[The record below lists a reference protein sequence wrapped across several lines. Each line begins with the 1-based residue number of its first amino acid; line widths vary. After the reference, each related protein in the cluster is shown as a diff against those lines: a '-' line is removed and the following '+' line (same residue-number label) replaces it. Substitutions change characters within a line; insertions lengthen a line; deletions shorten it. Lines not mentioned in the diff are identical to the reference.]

1 MKRSRGRAEVHTEE
15 DIDEEAGRV
24 AALLKRMRPPP
35 GPITQRWALGIGDI
49 VADTTR
55 LPQKLRGAV
64 LFLNRFG
71 GLAITPETL
80 EFDGDDARWSKITEI
95 DTRNLVEYLLSGAVE
110 KQVDRLP
117 VPWFP
122 GRGRL
127 LGLAS
132 AAVLTL
138 LMATARQQIENHA
151 DVRIPAEVHFRG
163 GLLRRDKVLS
173 PGVLSTL
180 ILADPKVSESVIATA
195 TANGITVR
203 KRDDDPMDVAGDRA
217 EVLKAKLGELEKSVR
232 NLLHRGR
239 SKD

>member
-1 MKRSRGRAEVHTEE
+1 MKRSRGRAGTHTEE

-49 VADTTR
+49 VADTAR
-55 LPQKLRGAV
+55 LPQRLRGAV

-71 GLAITPETL
+71 GLAITPQTL
-80 EFDGDDARWSKITEI
+80 EFDGDDAKWSKITEI

-132 AAVLTL
+132 AGVLTL

-151 DVRIPAEVHFRG
+151 DVRIPAEVHHRG
-163 GLLRRDKVLS
+163 WFRRDKVLT
-173 PGVLSTL
+173 PGVISTL

-195 TANGITVR
+195 KANGVTVR
-203 KRDDDPMDVAGDRA
+203 KRDDDPMDAAGDRA
-217 EVLKAKLGELEKSVR
+217 EVLKAKLAELEKSIR
-232 NLLHRGR
+232 GLLHRGR
-239 SKD
+239 G

>member
-1 MKRSRGRAEVHTEE
+1 M
-15 DIDEEAGRV
+15 
-24 AALLKRMRPPP
+24 
-35 GPITQRWALGIGDI
+35 
-49 VADTTR
+49 
-55 LPQKLRGAV
+55 

-80 EFDGDDARWSKITEI
+80 EFDGDDAKWSKITEI

-132 AAVLTL
+132 AGVLTL

-151 DVRIPAEVHFRG
+151 DVRIPAEVHHRG
-163 GLLRRDKVLS
+163 WFRRDKVLT
-173 PGVLSTL
+173 PGVISTL

-195 TANGITVR
+195 KANGVTVR
-203 KRDDDPMDVAGDRA
+203 KRDDDPMDAAGDRA
-217 EVLKAKLGELEKSVR
+217 EVLKAKLAELEKSIR
-232 NLLHRGR
+232 GLLHRGR
-239 SKD
+239 G

>member
-1 MKRSRGRAEVHTEE
+1 MRRSSGRPVDTVTVQ
-15 DIDEEAGRV
+15 DIDDEAGRV

-49 VADTTR
+49 VADTAR
-55 LPQKLRGAV
+55 LPQWLRGGV
-64 LFLNRFG
+64 RFLNRFG
-71 GLAITPETL
+71 GLAISPEAL
-80 EFDGDDARWSKITEI
+80 EFDGDDVAWAKMTEI

-138 LMATARQQIENHA
+138 LMATARKQIEDHA
-151 DVRIPAEVHFRG
+151 HVRIPAEVHYRG
-163 GLLRRDKVLS
+163 LIRRDKVLS

-180 ILADPKVSESVIATA
+180 ILADPRVSESVIATA
-195 TANGITVR
+195 TANGVTVR
-203 KRDDDPMDVAGDRA
+203 KRDDDPMDEAGERA
-217 EVLKAKLGELEKSVR
+217 EQLKAKLAELDSGIR
-232 NLLHRGR
+232 RLLRR
-239 SKD
+239 R

>member
-1 MKRSRGRAEVHTEE
+1 MRRSSGRPVDTVTVQ
-15 DIDEEAGRV
+15 DIDDEAGRV

-35 GPITQRWALGIGDI
+35 GPITRRWALGIGDI
-49 VADTTR
+49 VADTAR
-55 LPQKLRGAV
+55 LPQWLRGGV
-64 LFLNRFG
+64 RFLNRFG
-71 GLAITPETL
+71 GLAISPEAL
-80 EFDGDDARWSKITEI
+80 EFDGDDVAWAKMTEI

-138 LMATARQQIENHA
+138 LMATARKQIEDHA
-151 DVRIPAEVHFRG
+151 HVRIPAEVHYRG
-163 GLLRRDKVLS
+163 LIRRDKVLS

-180 ILADPKVSESVIATA
+180 ILADPRVSESVIATA
-195 TANGITVR
+195 TANGVTVR
-203 KRDDDPMDVAGDRA
+203 KRDDDPMDEASERA
-217 EVLKAKLGELEKSVR
+217 EQLKAKLAELDSGIR
-232 NLLHRGR
+232 RLLRR
-239 SKD
+239 R

>member
-1 MKRSRGRAEVHTEE
+1 MRRSRGRPVDTVTVQ
-15 DIDEEAGRV
+15 DIDDEAGRV
-24 AALLKRMRPPP
+24 AALLERMRPPS

-49 VADTTR
+49 VADTAR
-55 LPQKLRGAV
+55 LPQWLRGGV
-64 LFLNRFG
+64 RFLNRFG
-71 GLAITPETL
+71 GLAISPEAL
-80 EFDGDDARWSKITEI
+80 EFDGDDVAWAKMTEI

-138 LMATARQQIENHA
+138 LMATARKQIEDHA
-151 DVRIPAEVHFRG
+151 HVRIPAEVHYRG
-163 GLLRRDKVLS
+163 LIRRDKVLS

-180 ILADPKVSESVIATA
+180 ILADPRVSESVIATA
-195 TANGITVR
+195 TANGVTVR
-203 KRDDDPMDVAGDRA
+203 KRDDDPMDEAGERA
-217 EVLKAKLGELEKSVR
+217 DQLKAKLAELDSGIR
-232 NLLHRGR
+232 RLLRR
-239 SKD
+239 R

>member
-1 MKRSRGRAEVHTEE
+1 MKRSRGREVGAPTQE
-15 DIDEEAGRV
+15 DIDTEAGRV

-55 LPQKLRGAV
+55 IPQRLRGVV
-64 LFLNRFG
+64 LFLNRYG

-80 EFDGDDARWSKITEI
+80 EFDGDDVKWTKISEI

-132 AAVLTL
+132 AGVLTL
-138 LMATARQQIENHA
+138 LMATARRQIEDHA
-151 DVRIPAEVHFRG
+151 DVRIPAEVHYRG
-163 GLLRRDKVLS
+163 GLFRRDKVLS
-173 PGVLSTL
+173 PGVISTL
-180 ILADPKVSESVIATA
+180 ILADAKVSESVIATA
-195 TANGITVR
+195 EANGVTVR
-203 KRDDDPMDVAGDRA
+203 KRDDDPMDAAGDRA
-217 EVLKAKLGELEKSVR
+217 EVLKAKLAELEKGVR
-232 NLLHRGR
+232 GLLHRGR
-239 SKD
+239 R

>member
-1 MKRSRGRAEVHTEE
+1 MKRSRGRPVDTPTAQ
-15 DIDEEAGRV
+15 DIDNEAGRV

-49 VADTTR
+49 VADTAR
-55 LPQKLRGAV
+55 LPKRLRGAV
-64 LFLNRFG
+64 RFLNRFG
-71 GLAITPETL
+71 GLAVSPETL
-80 EFDGDDARWSKITEI
+80 EFDGDDVKWSKMTEI

-122 GRGRL
+122 GRARL

-138 LMATARQQIENHA
+138 LMATARQQIEDHA
-151 DVRIPAEVHFRG
+151 DVRIPAEVHYRG
-163 GLLRRDKVLS
+163 LIRRDKVLS

-180 ILADPKVSESVIATA
+180 ILADPRVSESVIATA
-195 TANGITVR
+195 EANGVTVR
-203 KRDDDPMDVAGDRA
+203 KRDDDPMDAAGERA
-217 EVLKAKLGELEKSVR
+217 EQLKAKLAELDTGIR
-232 NLLHRGR
+232 RLLRR
-239 SKD
+239 R